1 MDAGELGPMS
11 ETCDYCPYHRKKPA
25 VRDGLCQTHLDDRD
39 HVDEL
44 MAEFE
49 GRSRGPILQHPECRV
64 DVASGPPVQLEMEGV

>member
-1 MDAGELGPMS
+1 MPEMC
-11 ETCDYCPYHRKKPA
+11 EYCGKERAIK
-25 VRDGLCQTHLDDRD
+25 DGLCQAHLDDRN

-49 GRSRGPILQHPECRV
+49 GRLRGPILQHPECSV

>member
-1 MDAGELGPMS
+1 MPKMCE
-11 ETCDYCPYHRKKPA
+11 YCGKEPTIK
-25 VRDGLCQTHLDDRD
+25 DGLCQAHLDDRN

-49 GRSRGPILQHPECRV
+49 GRLRGPILQHPECSV